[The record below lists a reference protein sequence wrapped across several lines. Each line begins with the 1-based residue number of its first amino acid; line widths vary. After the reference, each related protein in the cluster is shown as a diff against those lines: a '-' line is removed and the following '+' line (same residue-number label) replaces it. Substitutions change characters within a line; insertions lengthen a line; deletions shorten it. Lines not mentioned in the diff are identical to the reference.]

1 MTHGADPST
10 NDATLTLPTSGI
22 APRRSRAQEAV
33 ARAMEAEAPTAL
45 SRVER
50 GARIAACREAIV
62 AYAKSLR
69 DEGLPVATVVAQVK
83 ALVRGAPVRSA
94 GMLRDALARWTISAY
109 YQAD

>member
-1 MTHGADPST
+1 VRTLGLVLGWRLRGQTWPHPYFDRATRAPSHPLVT
-10 NDATLTLPTSGI
+10 
-22 APRRSRAQEAV
+22 
-33 ARAMEAEAPTAL
+33 L

-83 ALVRGAPVRSA
+83 ALVRGAPARSA
-94 GMLRDALARWTISAY
+94 GMLRDALARWTISAF